1 MMTLYL
7 TRKVG
12 TEPVPLSLPATPADI
27 GNAFAKLDAIC
38 PDPSATEIY
47 KVDSEVRN
55 LNRYICKVDV
65 EDSETLRKLNQ
76 LAELFQ
82 SMSREDQM
90 KMEGVLDSN
99 FINGMDDILNAASM
113 VKEYALLEE
122 VTSDR
127 TLGNYLVAHGVIDC
141 PENIKPYL
149 DYVGIGAEFYSDH
162 GGAYTLNG
170 YVVKKSELPPQL
182 QPRKPFREESRDE
195 MLRLTLRTG
204 HHVDYPLILP
214 ADGEYLS
221 SVKKY
226 LCIDEFAEAQ
236 IRDVR
241 FKTPYIGQMIH
252 AMECPSV
259 EEYNEFAEALE
270 AIWQT
275 DGALLTYAAV
285 LDAEQP
291 DTLRRAYEL
300 LQDLDNYER
309 IVEGTYEYGQQRLQ
323 ELLELDHDDMA
334 ELDGYMDFERYGQ
347 DCMDNDHVIQTE
359 FGLLRRFEPPFP
371 EQSQAQQMKGL

>member
-1 MMTLYL
+1 M
-7 TRKVG
+7 
-12 TEPVPLSLPATPADI
+12 
-27 GNAFAKLDAIC
+27 
-38 PDPSATEIY
+38 
-47 KVDSEVRN
+47 
-55 LNRYICKVDV
+55 

-76 LAELFQ
+76 LAELLQ
-82 SMSREDQM
+82 GMSREDQM

-99 FINGMDDILNAASM
+99 SINGIDDILNAANR
-113 VKEYALLEE
+113 VKEYVLLEE
-122 VTSDR
+122 VDSDR
-127 TLGNYLVAHGVIDC
+127 TLGNYLVEHGVIDC

-170 YVVKKSELPPQL
+170 YVVRKTELPPQL
-182 QPRKPFREESRDE
+182 QPRKPFREESLDE

-214 ADGEYLS
+214 ADEEYMS

-226 LCIDEFAEAQ
+226 LSIDEFAKAQ

-300 LQDLDNYER
+300 LQNLDNYER

-323 ELLELDHDDMA
+323 ELLELDHDDIA

-347 DCMDNDHVIQTE
+347 DRMDNDHVIQTE
-359 FGLLRRFEPPFP
+359 FGLLRRLEPPFP

>member
-12 TEPVPLSLPATPADI
+12 TEPIPLSLPATPADI

-38 PDPSATEIY
+38 PAPSVTEIY

-55 LNRYICKVDV
+55 LNRYICKADV
-65 EDSETLRKLNQ
+65 ENRETLRKLNQ
-76 LAELFQ
+76 LAELLQ
-82 SMSREDQM
+82 GMSREDQM
-90 KMEGVLDSN
+90 RMEGVLDSN
-99 FINGMDDILNAASM
+99 SINGIDDILNAANR
-113 VKEYALLEE
+113 VKEYVLLEE
-122 VTSDR
+122 VDSDR
-127 TLGNYLVAHGVIDC
+127 TLGNYLVEHGVIDC

-170 YVVKKSELPPQL
+170 YVVKKTELPPQL
-182 QPRKPFREESRDE
+182 QFQKPFRAESRDE
-195 MLRLTLRTG
+195 MLRLTLCTD

-214 ADGEYLS
+214 ADEEYLS

-226 LCIDEFAEAQ
+226 LSIDEFVEAQ

-259 EEYNEFAEALE
+259 EEYNKFAEALE

-309 IVEGTYEYGQQRLQ
+309 IVEGTYEYGQQRLR
-323 ELLELDHDDMA
+323 ELLELDHDDIA

-359 FGLLRRFEPPFP
+359 FGLLRRLEPPFP
-371 EQSQAQQMKGL
+371 RQSQTQQMKGL

>member
-7 TRKVG
+7 TRKAG
-12 TEPVPLSLPATPADI
+12 TEPILLSLPATPADI
-27 GNAFAKLDAIC
+27 GNAFAELDAIC
-38 PDPSATEIY
+38 QDPSATEIY

-55 LNRYICKVDV
+55 LSRYICNVNV
-65 EDSETLRKLNQ
+65 EDSENLRKLNQ
-76 LAELFQ
+76 LAELLQ

-99 FINGMDDILNAASM
+99 SINGMDDILNAVSM

-170 YVVKKSELPPQL
+170 YVVRKTELPPQL
-182 QPRKPFREESRDE
+182 QSQMPFRVESRDE
-195 MLRLTLRTG
+195 MLRLPLRAA
-204 HHVDYPLILP
+204 HHADYPLILP
-214 ADGEYLS
+214 ADEEYLS

-236 IRDVR
+236 IQDVR
-241 FKTPYIGQMIH
+241 FKIPYIGQMIH

-285 LDAEQP
+285 LDAEHP

-323 ELLELDHDDMA
+323 ELLELDHDEIA

-347 DCMDNDHVIQTE
+347 DCMDNDHVVKTE
-359 FGLLRRFEPPFP
+359 FGLLRRLEPPFP
-371 EQSQAQQMKGL
+371 EQSQTQQMKGL

>member
-1 MMTLYL
+1 MMILYL

-27 GNAFAKLDAIC
+27 GNAFAELDAIC
-38 PDPSATEIY
+38 QDPSATEIY

-55 LNRYICKVDV
+55 LSRYICNVNV
-65 EDSETLRKLNQ
+65 EDSENLRKLNQ
-76 LAELFQ
+76 LAELLQ

-99 FINGMDDILNAASM
+99 SINGMDDILNAVSM

-170 YVVKKSELPPQL
+170 YVVRKTELPPQL
-182 QPRKPFREESRDE
+182 QSQKPFREESRDE
-195 MLRLTLRTG
+195 MLRLTLRTA

-214 ADGEYLS
+214 ADEEYLS

-241 FKTPYIGQMIH
+241 FKTPYIGQMIN

-259 EEYNEFAEALE
+259 EEYNEFAETLE

-285 LDAEQP
+285 LDAEHP

-309 IVEGTYEYGQQRLQ
+309 IVEGTYEYGQQRLR
-323 ELLELDHDDMA
+323 ELLELDHDEIA
-334 ELDGYMDFERYGQ
+334 ELEGYMDFERYGQ
-347 DCMDNDHVIQTE
+347 DRMDNDHVIQTE
-359 FGLLRRFEPPFP
+359 FGLLRRLEPPFP
-371 EQSQAQQMKGL
+371 EQSQTQQMKGL

>member
-7 TRKVG
+7 TRKAG
-12 TEPVPLSLPATPADI
+12 TEPIPLSFPATPADI
-27 GNAFAKLDAIC
+27 GNAFAELDAIC
-38 PDPSATEIY
+38 QDPSATEIY

-55 LNRYICKVDV
+55 LSRYICNVNV
-65 EDSETLRKLNQ
+65 EDSENLRKLNQ
-76 LAELFQ
+76 LAELLQ

-99 FINGMDDILNAASM
+99 SINGMDDILNAVSM

-170 YVVKKSELPPQL
+170 YVVRKTELPPQL
-182 QPRKPFREESRDE
+182 QSQKPFRVESRDE
-195 MLRLTLRTG
+195 MLRLTLRTA

-214 ADGEYLS
+214 ADEEYLS

-236 IRDVR
+236 IQDVR
-241 FKTPYIGQMIH
+241 FKIPYIGQMIH

-291 DTLRRAYEL
+291 DTLRRANEL

-323 ELLELDHDDMA
+323 ELLELDHDDIA

-347 DCMDNDHVIQTE
+347 DCMDKDHVIQTE
-359 FGLLRRFEPPFP
+359 FGLLRRLEPSFP
-371 EQSQAQQMKGL
+371 EQSQTQHMKGL

>member
-1 MMTLYL
+1 M
-7 TRKVG
+7 
-12 TEPVPLSLPATPADI
+12 
-27 GNAFAKLDAIC
+27 
-38 PDPSATEIY
+38 
-47 KVDSEVRN
+47 DSEVRN
-55 LNRYICKVDV
+55 LSRYICNVNV
-65 EDSETLRKLNQ
+65 EDSENLRKLNQ
-76 LAELFQ
+76 LAELLQ

-99 FINGMDDILNAASM
+99 SINGMDDILNAVSM

-170 YVVKKSELPPQL
+170 YVVRKTELPPQL
-182 QPRKPFREESRDE
+182 QSQKPFRVESRDE
-195 MLRLTLRTG
+195 MLRLTLRTA

-214 ADGEYLS
+214 ADEEYLS

-226 LCIDEFAEAQ
+226 LCIDEFAETQ

-241 FKTPYIGQMIH
+241 FKTPYIGQMIN

-259 EEYNEFAEALE
+259 EEYNEFAETLE

-285 LDAEQP
+285 LDAEHP

-309 IVEGTYEYGQQRLQ
+309 IVEGTYEYGQQRLR
-323 ELLELDHDDMA
+323 ELLELDHDEIA
-334 ELDGYMDFERYGQ
+334 ELEGYMDFERYGQ
-347 DCMDNDHVIQTE
+347 DRMDNDHVIQTE

-371 EQSQAQQMKGL
+371 EQSQTQQMKGL

>member
-7 TRKVG
+7 TRKAG
-12 TEPVPLSLPATPADI
+12 TEPILLSLPATPADI
-27 GNAFAKLDAIC
+27 GNAFAELDAIC
-38 PDPSATEIY
+38 QDPSATEIY

-55 LNRYICKVDV
+55 LSRYICNVNV
-65 EDSETLRKLNQ
+65 EDSENLRKLNQ
-76 LAELFQ
+76 LAELLQ
-82 SMSREDQM
+82 RMSREDQM

-99 FINGMDDILNAASM
+99 SINGMDDILNAVSM

-170 YVVKKSELPPQL
+170 YVVRKTELPPQL
-182 QPRKPFREESRDE
+182 QSQKPFRVESRDE
-195 MLRLTLRTG
+195 MLRLTLRTA

-214 ADGEYLS
+214 ADEEYLS

-236 IRDVR
+236 IQDVR
-241 FKTPYIGQMIH
+241 FKIPYIGQMIH

-291 DTLRRAYEL
+291 DTLRRANEL
-300 LQDLDNYER
+300 LQALDNYER

-323 ELLELDHDDMA
+323 ELLELDHDDIA

-347 DCMDNDHVIQTE
+347 DCMDKDHVIQTE
-359 FGLLRRFEPPFP
+359 FGLLRRLEPSFP
-371 EQSQAQQMKGL
+371 EQSQTQHMKGL

>member
-55 LNRYICKVDV
+55 LSRYIGKANV

-76 LAELFQ
+76 LAELLQ

-90 KMEGVLDSN
+90 KIESVLDSN
-99 FINGMDDILNAASM
+99 SINSMDDILNAASM
-113 VKEYALLEE
+113 VKEYVLLEE
-122 VTSDR
+122 VDSDR
-127 TLGNYLVAHGVIDC
+127 TLGNYLVEHGVIDC

-149 DYVGIGAEFYSDH
+149 DYVGIGAEFYGDH

-170 YVVKKSELPPQL
+170 YVVRKTELPPQL
-182 QPRKPFREESRDE
+182 QSQKPFRAESRDE
-195 MLRLTLRTG
+195 MLRLTLCTV
-204 HHVDYPLILP
+204 HHADYPLILP
-214 ADGEYLS
+214 ADEEYLS

-300 LQDLDNYER
+300 LRNLDNYER
-309 IVEGTYEYGQQRLQ
+309 IVEGTYEYGQQRLR
-323 ELLELDHDDMA
+323 ELLELDYDEIA
-334 ELDGYMDFERYGQ
+334 ELDGYMDFEQYGQ

-371 EQSQAQQMKGL
+371 EQSQTQQMKGL

>member
-12 TEPVPLSLPATPADI
+12 TAPIPLSLPATPADI

-38 PDPSATEIY
+38 PAPSATEIY

-55 LNRYICKVDV
+55 LNRYICKADV
-65 EDSETLRKLNQ
+65 ENRETLRKLNQ
-76 LAELFQ
+76 LAELLQ
-82 SMSREDQM
+82 GMSREDQM

-99 FINGMDDILNAASM
+99 SINGMDDILNAASM
-113 VKEYALLEE
+113 VKEYVLLEE
-122 VTSDR
+122 VDSDR
-127 TLGNYLVAHGVIDC
+127 TLGNYLVEHGVIDC

-170 YVVKKSELPPQL
+170 YVVRKTELPPQL

-204 HHVDYPLILP
+204 HHADYPLILP
-214 ADGEYLS
+214 ADEEYLS

-323 ELLELDHDDMA
+323 ELLELDHDDIA

-347 DCMDNDHVIQTE
+347 DCMDNDHVVQTE

>member
-1 MMTLYL
+1 MKRTHGIRLL
-7 TRKVG
+7 WTRQN
-12 TEPVPLSLPATPADI
+12 S
-27 GNAFAKLDAIC
+27 
-38 PDPSATEIY
+38 
-47 KVDSEVRN
+47 
-55 LNRYICKVDV
+55 
-65 EDSETLRKLNQ
+65 
-76 LAELFQ
+76 
-82 SMSREDQM
+82 
-90 KMEGVLDSN
+90 
-99 FINGMDDILNAASM
+99 INGMDDILNAVSM
-113 VKEYALLEE
+113 VKEYVLLEE

-127 TLGNYLVAHGVIDC
+127 TLGNYLVEHGVIDC

-170 YVVKKSELPPQL
+170 YVVRKTELPPQL
-182 QPRKPFREESRDE
+182 HPRKPFREESRDE

-204 HHVDYPLILP
+204 HHADYPLILP
-214 ADGEYLS
+214 ADEEYLS

-309 IVEGTYEYGQQRLQ
+309 IVEGTYEYGQQRLR
-323 ELLELDHDDMA
+323 ELLELDHDEIA
-334 ELDGYMDFERYGQ
+334 ELEGYMDFERYGQ

-359 FGLLRRFEPPFP
+359 FGLLRRFKPPFP
-371 EQSQAQQMKGL
+371 EQSQTQQMKGL